1 MIDNQRCISN
11 NQQVKTNKL
20 TNIVS
25 NTTLNDRSMMHHLIS
40 DRKYIFKVHSNI
52 FSVAYHHPG
61 HDHHD
66 HYHHHDHHH
75 HHDVV
80 AI

>member
-1 MIDNQRCISN
+1 MIDIQRCISN

-25 NTTLNDRSMMHHLIS
+25 NTTLDDRSMMHHLIS
-40 DRKYIFKVHSNI
+40 DRKYIFKVHI
-52 FSVAYHHPG
+52 FSVAYHQTD

>member
-11 NQQVKTNKL
+11 NQQVKINKL

-25 NTTLNDRSMMHHLIS
+25 NTTLDDRSMMHHLIS
-40 DRKYIFKVHSNI
+40 DRKYIFKVHI
-52 FSVAYHHPG
+52 QCGICA
-61 HDHHD
+61 
-66 HYHHHDHHH
+66 YHHHDHHH